1 MRNSSAPIR
10 ARIRSSGS
18 DHWNSLTPNH
28 VENPSMDSATAPP
41 AQDSKRILSAI
52 LAIVLPG
59 VGVHKFIL
67 GMTTPGLIY
76 LLTLFFCGAFGGITI
91 VLSIIEGII

>member
-1 MRNSSAPIR
+1 
-10 ARIRSSGS
+10 
-18 DHWNSLTPNH
+18 
-28 VENPSMDSATAPP
+28 MDSATAPP

-91 VLSIIEGII
+91 VLSIIEGIIYLTKSDEEFIATYQGPNPKQWF